1 MGDLRPLAGGGRSV
15 SAAAFDLLLDG
26 ESRKISI
33 EIRDGVLV
41 VQEGERVLEI
51 GVRRIAPNE
60 LRLRMGDRPV
70 RVFLARD
77 GERTFVAVDGRQY
90 VVSESRAEAGRP
102 GEGDDKGAGGSL
114 RVKAPMPGKVTK
126 LAVSVG
132 EEVRKNQTLIIVE
145 AMKMENE
152 IKTSID
158 GVVAKVHAAVGDL
171 VDAEKVLIE
180 VEPKAA

>member
-1 MGDLRPLAGGGRSV
+1 LAGGGRSV
-15 SAAAFDLLLDG
+15 SASAFDLLLDG
-26 ESRKISI
+26 ESRKISA
-33 EIRDGVLV
+33 EARDGALI

-60 LRLRMGDRPV
+60 LRLRFGDRSV

-90 VVSESRAEAGRP
+90 VVSESRAETGRP
-102 GEGDDKGAGGSL
+102 GEGDDKAAGGSL

-126 LAVSVG
+126 LAVAEG
-132 EEVRKNQTLIIVE
+132 ETVRKNQTLVIVE

-158 GVVAKVHAAVGDL
+158 GVVSKIHVKTGDL
-171 VDAEKVLIE
+171 VDAERPLVEI
-180 VEPKAA
+180 EPKPA

>member
-1 MGDLRPLAGGGRSV
+1 V
-15 SAAAFDLLLDG
+15 SAAPFELLVDG
-26 ESRKISI
+26 E
-33 EIRDGVLV
+33 
-41 VQEGERVLEI
+41 
-51 GVRRIAPNE
+51 VRRISVEVRDAGVVIREGDAVLEAEVRRVSPNE
-60 LRLRMGDRPV
+60 LGFRLGDLSV

-77 GERTFVAVDGRQY
+77 GERTFVSVEGRQY

-132 EEVRKNQTLIIVE
+132 EEVRKNQTLVIVE

-171 VDAEKVLIE
+171 VDADKVLIE